1 MKTMTLAG
9 SALLPAAAGLL
20 LAAAATAHDT
30 GNPEEALA
38 MLERAVM
45 EMKVNP
51 EGAVVK
57 FNKGLEGFQDRDLY
71 VFCVGPDGKLIAHTS
86 QTKLGNDVTKF
97 IDKRGKEAGKEI
109 LQNAKEGE
117 IAQVKYASSRPGES
131 EVLSKGSYITKVA
144 GVVCGVGY
152 YK

>member
-1 MKTMTLAG
+1 MTRAG
-9 SALLPAAAGLL
+9 AGLLPAAAGLL
-20 LAAAATAHDT
+20 LAVAASAHDT

-38 MLERAVM
+38 MLERAAV
-45 EMKVNP
+45 EMKSDP
-51 EGAVVK
+51 EAAIVK
-57 FNKGLEGFQDRDLY
+57 FNKGLQGFQDRDLY
-71 VFCVGPDGKLIAHTS
+71 VFCVAPDGKLISHTS
-86 QTKLGNDVTKF
+86 QTKLGNEVNEF

-117 IAQVKYASSRPGES
+117 VAQVRYASSRPGES
-131 EVLSKGSYITKVA
+131 EVLSKVSYITRVA